1 MMKSRHILLAHS
13 ALIALLLASCARVE
27 PNFLINGRD
36 TPTVDDPA
44 IDSVEAVS
52 VMVGQ
57 ALSFTESS
65 NPAGTVAEVLWD
77 FDGDGNWDAGPTDAY
92 DLTYTYDTPGLK
104 HITMSVDGDLENT
117 VTKRVLIK
125 EEVIIP
131 VAPDLNFLSPPSSYE
146 ETSSSSYSIIVQT
159 TNIFSATELTLA
171 VNNVPQMFEFN
182 GMTGQLMAEVMLDKG
197 ENRVEVLAKIDGQE
211 DEFSKLAYI
220 VNGSDGE
227 KPTNKRKKKKPK
239 PDPKPDPNPEPTP
252 GPVDPVVEDICEINY
267 EIGAAAFPSRKA
279 EADCAVAHGT
289 EYTVAITPK
298 QCVELSSIKL
308 LTDLC
313 GKAKI
318 RISWSGGSEE
328 LSVGLTGGL
337 SSCNIYDL
345 GITLE
350 KGVRYELSIVTS
362 TGGSCAAT
370 EAPKLLDLSACDGKA
385 LSSKELDINFNG
397 KQIIVDLEYFY

>member
-1 MMKSRHILLAHS
+1 MMKSKHTLIAH
-13 ALIALLLASCARVE
+13 AAFIALLLAGCARVE

-36 TPTVDDPA
+36 TPSVDDPA
-44 IDSVEAVS
+44 IDSVEVVS
-52 VMVGQ
+52 VLVGQ

-65 NPAGTVAEVLWD
+65 EPAGTVAEVLWD
-77 FDGDGNWDAGPTDAY
+77 FDGDGNWDAGPADAY

-125 EEVIIP
+125 EEVKIQ
-131 VAPDLNFLSPPSSYE
+131 VAPDLNFLSPPSSFE
-146 ETSSSSYSIIVQT
+146 ETSASNYSIVVQT
-159 TNIFSATELTLA
+159 TNIFSSSELTLA
-171 VNNVPQMFEFN
+171 VNYVPQEFEFN
-182 GMTGQLMAEVMLDKG
+182 GMTGQLLAEVKLDKG
-197 ENRVEVLAKIDGQE
+197 ENRIEVLAKIDGQE

-220 VNGSDGE
+220 VNGSGGE
-227 KPTNKRKKKKPK
+227 KPTTTRKKKKPK
-239 PDPKPDPNPEPTP
+239 PDPVPDPSPEQDKKEEAP
-252 GPVDPVVEDICEINY
+252 PVEAACEINY

-279 EADCAVAHGT
+279 ETDCAVPHGT
-289 EYTVAITPK
+289 EYTLTITPK

-328 LSVGLTGGL
+328 MVVGLTGGL

-350 KGVRYELSIVTS
+350 KGVRYDLSIVTS
-362 TGGSCAAT
+362 TGGACAAT
-370 EAPKLLDLSACDGKA
+370 EAPKLLDVSACDGKA